1 MLPTFGVAITL
12 ASITDLLEKSR
23 VTFQQPAER
32 DYHIF
37 YQLLSGG
44 LKDIK
49 GAPSSGNYLSLKKNP
64 SASSSNFQILYIL
77 LHIYIPCMFSKYN
90 YAVIWLEY
98 NRQTYGTKRQSIS

>member
-1 MLPTFGVAITL
+1 MKNKSFA
-12 ASITDLLEKSR
+12 DLLEKSR

-49 GAPSSGNYLSLKKNP
+49 GQNCCK
-64 SASSSNFQILYIL
+64 
-77 LHIYIPCMFSKYN
+77 
-90 YAVIWLEY
+90 V
-98 NRQTYGTKRQSIS
+98 